1 MDLLI
6 LLPRLLH
13 LNPEPLTMSP
23 KPLAERQA
31 EELDKLEQHI
41 LKHVSKRLWTK
52 EQLLKGVEQ
61 LYLLG
66 MKHGSQLASVIQ
78 AMAVDKELEK
88 KK

>member
-1 MDLLI
+1 
-6 LLPRLLH
+6 
-13 LNPEPLTMSP
+13 MSP

-41 LKHVSKRLWTK
+41 LDNVSKRLWNK
-52 EQLLKGVEQ
+52 EQLRKGVGD

-78 AMAVDKELEK
+78 AMAVNKELEK
-88 KK
+88 NK